1 LTLNGQS
8 WSISAEWAVYLMFP
22 LFIAAYRKAGA
33 RALIGLAIAA
43 VAALELASGFG
54 LENAR
59 PWLEWTYDF
68 GALRAV
74 PSFLIGMWLSTC
86 ADRGASAEGPGIKT
100 GFALFALSIPLAYLA
115 AALYFTA
122 CGELRQ
128 QRSWLADVRLV
139 RFGDASYAIYMLH
152 MITLPLGASAL
163 RPLLHDSWA
172 TTPVI
177 MAATIVA
184 GVLSYAMF
192 ERPAQKWILA
202 LRAPQ
207 GEHPALRRFAQLRL
221 ARVDAL
227 GWASQIGDG
236 LGEAQETDGG
246 MGKAAVAA
254 VKHAA

>member
-1 LTLNGQS
+1 
-8 WSISAEWAVYLMFP
+8 MFP
-22 LFIAAYRKAGA
+22 LFIVVHRKLGA
-33 RALIGLAIAA
+33 HALLGLAIAV
-43 VAALELASGFG
+43 VAALELASGFW
-54 LENAR
+54 LQNAR

-74 PSFLIGMWLSTC
+74 PSFLIGMWLSTR
-86 ADRGASAEGPGIKT
+86 ADRGASADGPGIKT
-100 GFALFALSIPLAYLA
+100 GFALFALSIPLAYLDAPRLVVLVDLA

-128 QRSWLADVRLV
+128 QRSWLADGRLV
-139 RFGDASYAIYMLH
+139 RFADASYAIYMLH

-184 GVLSYAMF
+184 GILSYSMF

-202 LRAPQ
+202 LRTPQ
-207 GEHPALRRFAQLRL
+207 GEHSGLRRLAKLRP
-221 ARVDAL
+221 ARVNAL

-236 LGEAQETDGG
+236 LGQDGATEG
-246 MGKAAVAA
+246 GIGNAAVAG